1 MNGMTSQADS
11 RARLTA
17 LGVEGGAS
25 TESTANETPPV
36 TSHAPQVKQQET
48 DSAAPP
54 VRRRPAQRG
63 ELGGRTPRGFSNDAL
78 PRLHPQLRRRL
89 LRLPGPGATDWVFR
103 QQKRTLGL
111 PRDQRWGAEVLA
123 GCPPPRALGAVCPVP
138 CGCWQRS
145 VPLQSLCLPGRTAF
159 PGGSLTRTLVMAF
172 RARLGPFPE

>member
-63 ELGGRTPRGFSNDAL
+63 ELGGRTPRGCSNDAL

-89 LRLPGPGATDWVFR
+89 LRLPGPRAIDWVFR

-111 PRDQRWGAEVLA
+111 PRDQRWGRR
-123 GCPPPRALGAVCPVP
+123 CWRAALLRGLWEPSVP
-138 CGCWQRS
+138 CPAAAGSGQC
-145 VPLQSLCLPGRTAF
+145 PCSLSACRVAPPSPVGLSQGHW
-159 PGGSLTRTLVMAF
+159 
-172 RARLGPFPE
+172 